1 MHAMLGL
8 SGKRTNGIKAPY
20 FDGTQICAQTDPEIF
35 FPENLSE
42 DDESLL
48 LKDKEEIPQ
57 PRLLLK
63 IARQLC
69 SSCEF
74 KSPCLEY
81 ALTHSELDGVWGGTT
96 KRERQDIRA
105 RKNRVA

>member
-1 MHAMLGL
+1 MHAMLGR

-42 DDESLL
+42 DDESTL
-48 LKDKEEIPQ
+48 LKDKEESNQ
-57 PRLLLK
+57 PRILLK
-63 IARQLC
+63 TARQLC

-74 KSPCLEY
+74 KLPCLEY
-81 ALTHSELDGVWGGTT
+81 ALTYPELDGVWGGTT
-96 KRERQDIRA
+96 KRERQDLRS
-105 RKNRVA
+105 RKKRVA